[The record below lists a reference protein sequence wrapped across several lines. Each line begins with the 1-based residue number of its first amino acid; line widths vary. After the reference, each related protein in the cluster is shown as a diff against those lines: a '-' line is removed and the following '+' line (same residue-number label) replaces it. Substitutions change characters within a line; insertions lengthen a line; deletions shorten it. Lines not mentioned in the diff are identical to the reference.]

1 MSERWKALVVGCGRI
16 GGTFNEGP
24 GDPHVMTHAL
34 AYRRHPGFD
43 LAACVEPDADR
54 RAEFIRRWHVA
65 KGYATLDEALA
76 AERYDIISVA
86 NSTAAHIETLSRLK
100 DASMR
105 ALFVEKPIGAD
116 PTAAAPLVR
125 HFAARGIPFAVNF
138 QRRWDTEMHALRD
151 EIRGGE
157 WGPLRTVIGRYMRGI
172 VNNAGHMVNL
182 IAFLLGETPRAVA
195 AQHPRWDG
203 VPNDPTVDARLEL
216 TDGTPIHLIGSEG
229 RDWAVFDTTLAFAKG
244 EIVIEK
250 FGFQVRRRR
259 PKPAAAIT
267 GVPTLDDGAIVE
279 TKYGEAMLRAL
290 DEIRAWKPGMRL
302 VSDGENALETL
313 AVNDRLRS
321 MALARR
327 NPDHTKEAT

>member
-1 MSERWKALVVGCGRI
+1 MSEVWKALVIGCGRI

-24 GDPHVMTHAL
+24 GDAHVMTHAL
-34 AYRRHPGFD
+34 AYRRHPGFE
-43 LAACVEPDADR
+43 LAACVEPDAER
-54 RAEFIRRWHVA
+54 LTEFMRRWQVA
-65 KGYATLDEALA
+65 KGYASLDEALSA
-76 AERYDIISVA
+76 DRYDIVSVA
-86 NSTAAHIETLSRLK
+86 NSTAVHIETLTRLR
-100 DASMR
+100 DAPMR

-116 PTAAAPLVR
+116 PARAAPLVR

-138 QRRWDTEMHALRD
+138 QRRWDVEMHRLRD
-151 EIRGGE
+151 EIRGGD
-157 WGPLRTVIGRYMRGI
+157 WGPLRTVVGRYMRGV

-182 IAFLLGETPRAVA
+182 LAFLLGEVPRAIS

-216 TDGTPIHLIGSEG
+216 ADGTPVHLIGSEG

-244 EIVIEK
+244 EVMIEK

-267 GVPTLDDGAIVE
+267 GVPTLDDGAVIE

-290 DEIRAWKPGMRL
+290 DEIRAWRPGMRL
-302 VSDGENALETL
+302 VSDGESALETL
-313 AVNDRLRS
+313 AVNDRLRT
-321 MALARR
+321 MALA
-327 NPDHTKEAT
+327 DKKETT